1 VRLNT
6 GAHAQPEIFAPD
18 AEESPITSL
27 ALIETTPASLI
38 YAPGAL
44 ASMVDRV
51 KAEVRAQLA
60 TLDVSIP
67 KDKARIILLSARV
80 ASAKVKLDKMGADL
94 TEEHR
99 TVVTAVNADRK
110 SMRDDLDA
118 FKVEV
123 RKPVTDLE
131 NAEKERMAAHE
142 AALAEIE
149 AAGPWSIQN
158 WQTLTVEAMR
168 DRLREIDS
176 EKRDWQEFSTR
187 AAQAKAYT
195 AQQIFDAI
203 GRREKY
209 DAEQI
214 ELARL
219 RAEAAERSIKER
231 EEAAARVAKEAAE
244 RRAEEQAR
252 IAREAAERERQRVE
266 NERAEAEAR
275 AKQAEAERIAAEE
288 RAVRELKEAEGR
300 RIREAQEA
308 EARRKLDAEA
318 AERRRI
324 ADELAAVARLA
335 EAQAE
340 AKRVAEQAEAR
351 RIAEAE
357 AAELAQQ
364 RALKAAEQARIAA
377 VAKERLRLEDE
388 QREARIAAETRA
400 KNKAHRL
407 KIDNEV
413 LGAIVALDIPMD
425 RAQDLLIAIA
435 KGAVPHVTISY

>member
-1 VRLNT
+1 VRINT
-6 GAHAQPEIFAPD
+6 EAHATQPTIEFTAP
-18 AEESPITSL
+18 EESTITSL
-27 ALIETTPASLI
+27 AVIETTSAALV

-44 ASMVDRV
+44 TALVDRL
-51 KAEVRAQLA
+51 KQEVRAQLA

-67 KDKARIILLSARV
+67 SQRARIISLSARV
-80 ASAKVKLDKMGADL
+80 ASAKVKLDKLGDSL
-94 TEEHR
+94 IEEHR
-99 TVVTAVNADRK
+99 AVVTAVNADRK
-110 SMRDDLDA
+110 TMRDDLDA

-131 NAEKERMAAHE
+131 NAEKERVAAHE
-142 AALAEIE
+142 EVIRQIEALGCLDCPLNLEEIE
-149 AAGPWSIQN
+149 ARAGQVS
-158 WQTLTVEAMR
+158 TLA
-168 DRLREIDS
+168 D
-176 EKRDWQEFSTR
+176 RDWQEFKQR
-187 AAQAKAYT
+187 AVGAKVMAMEALSEAQ
-195 AQQIFDAI
+195 DRAI
-203 GRREKY
+203 EAR
-209 DAEQI
+209 
-214 ELARL
+214 RL
-219 RAEAAERSIKER
+219 REQAERLEAEARERAIKER
-231 EEAAARVAKEAAE
+231 EEAAAKAAKEAAE

-252 IAREAAERERQRVE
+252 IAREAAERERQWVE
-266 NERAEAEAR
+266 NERIEAEAR

-364 RALKAAEQARIAA
+364 RALKAAEIERIAA
-377 VAKERLRLEDE
+377 VAKERLRLQDE

-435 KGAVPHVTISY
+435 KGAVPHICIQY